1 LQTGVDEAMM
11 YAVLMRRIAASA
23 MLAAVF
29 LTGFSGLAAQTKP
42 AWSAGE
48 QPIVDRLRGLR
59 QVPDD
64 ARGGVTRQLALDI
77 RRLPMTPG
85 KLRLAHDLA
94 NLSTE
99 GDFGLQTLQEVATT
113 LAEALREQPVPDVK
127 GQPADPYITLALL
140 VRYEQVQVSVDA
152 PQFRAA
158 LARIEAEEQRR
169 ASADLTLPDLNGK
182 EWNLRSLRGKV
193 VLVNFWATWC
203 PPCRKEIPD
212 LESLYSQ
219 FQEQGFV
226 VLGISDEEAGK
237 VAPFVK
243 EHEVKYPILLDAGRR
258 VNELFGV
265 EGIPKSFVYDRDGKL
280 AATAIDMRTK
290 HQFLAMLAKAG
301 LY

>member
-1 LQTGVDEAMM
+1 MA
-11 YAVLMRRIAASA
+11 
-23 MLAAVF
+23 
-29 LTGFSGLAAQTKP
+29 GFSGLAAQTKP
-42 AWSAGE
+42 AWSADE
-48 QPIVDRLRGLR
+48 QPIVDQLRGLR

-64 ARGGVTRQLALDI
+64 ARGGVTRKLALDI

-85 KLRLAHDLA
+85 KLHLAHDLA

-99 GDFGLQTLQEVATT
+99 GDFGRQTLQEVATT
-113 LAEALREQPVPDVK
+113 LAEALREQPLPNVK
-127 GQPADPYITLALL
+127 GQPADPYISLALL
-140 VRYEQVQVSVDA
+140 VRYEQVNVSLDA
-152 PQFRAA
+152 PQLAQA
-158 LARIEAEEQRR
+158 LAKLDAEEQRR

-212 LESLYSQ
+212 LEILYSQ
-219 FQEQGFV
+219 FQELGFV

-237 VAPFVK
+237 VAPFV
-243 EHEVKYPILLDAGRR
+243 EEQNIKYPILLDKGRQ

-280 AATAIDMRTK
+280 VATAIDMRTRQ
-290 HQFLAMLAKAG
+290 QFLTMLAEAG
-301 LY
+301 LH

>member
-1 LQTGVDEAMM
+1 MV
-11 YAVLMRRIAASA
+11 YAVFMRRTAASA
-23 MLAAVF
+23 LLAGSAAIVF
-29 LTGFSGLAAQTKP
+29 IAGFSDLAAQTKP
-42 AWSAGE
+42 AWSADE
-48 QPIVDRLRGLR
+48 QPIVNQLRGLR

-64 ARGGVTRQLALDI
+64 TRGAVTRQLALDI

-85 KLRLAHDLA
+85 KLHLAHNLA

-99 GDFGLQTLQEVATT
+99 GDFGRQTLQEVATT
-113 LAEALREQPVPDVK
+113 LAEALREQPLPNDK
-127 GQPADPYITLALL
+127 GQPADPYISLALL
-140 VRYEQVQVSVDA
+140 VRYEQVQVSLDA
-152 PQFRAA
+152 PQLTQA
-158 LARIEAEEQRR
+158 LAKLQAEEQRR

-182 EWNLRSLRGKV
+182 EWNLHSLRGKV

-212 LESLYSQ
+212 LEILYSQ

-243 EHEVKYPILLDAGRR
+243 ERDIQYPILLDTGRQ

-280 AATAIDMRTK
+280 VATAIDMRTK
-290 HQFLAMLAKAG
+290 QQFLAMLAKAG
-301 LY
+301 LH